1 MPLDPQCQAIIDAA
15 AQAGAPFDAGDHIA
29 VRAGYAATTPVY
41 RHETPALDSVA
52 NLMFE
57 GPAGNIPVRVYRP
70 RVEGR
75 APLPAL
81 VFFHGGGW
89 VVGDLETHDHMCR
102 YLAGH
107 GDVVVAS
114 VDYRLAP
121 EHKFPAAYDDA
132 LAAMRWVMSAPDDL
146 NVDADRLAIGGD
158 SAGGNLSAAVT
169 LALRDAGIPA
179 LKLQLLIYPVMDFLA
194 DNDSIRDYTT
204 GYMLTKA
211 AMDMFTDWYLP
222 DDGARA
228 DPRASPQQAADHAGL
243 PPAFVQTAEYDML
256 RDEGRR
262 YADTL
267 EQAGI
272 AVEYRC
278 YPGMIHGFMRMG
290 SKIDTA
296 ITALDDAVDALRRAL
311 A

>member
-15 AQAGAPFDAGDHIA
+15 AQAGTPFDAGDHVA
-29 VRAGYAATTPVY
+29 VRTAYAASTMVY

-52 NLMFE
+52 NLVVE
-57 GPAGNIPVRVYRP
+57 GSAAHIPVRIYRP
-70 RVEGR
+70 RSEGQ

-89 VVGDLETHDHMCR
+89 VVGDPETHDHMCR

-107 GDVVVAS
+107 SGIVVAS

-121 EHKFPAAYDDA
+121 EHAFPAAYDDA
-132 LAAMRWVMSAPDDL
+132 LDAMRWVMSAPDDL
-146 NVDADRLAIGGD
+146 NIDVNRLAIGGD

-169 LALRDAGIPA
+169 LALRDAGAPP
-179 LKLQLLIYPVMDFLA
+179 LKLQLLMYAVVDFLA
-194 DNDSIRDYTT
+194 DNASKRDYTT

-211 AMDMFTDWYLP
+211 AMEMFTDWYLP
-222 DDGARA
+222 DASTRS
-228 DPRASPQQAADHAGL
+228 DPRASPQQASDHTGL
-243 PPAFVQTAEYDML
+243 PPAFIQTAEYDML
-256 RDEGRR
+256 RDEGHR

-267 EQAGI
+267 KDAGAPVDYI
-272 AVEYRC
+272 C

-290 SKIDTA
+290 SKIDAA
-296 ITALDDAVDALRRAL
+296 ITALDDAVDALRRAF

>member
-15 AQAGAPFDAGDHIA
+15 AETGTPFEAGDHVA
-29 VRAGYAATTPVY
+29 VRAGYAATTMVY

-57 GPAGNIPVRVYRP
+57 GPAGNIPIRIYRP
-70 RVEGR
+70 RVEGPG
-75 APLPAL
+75 PLPAL
-81 VFFHGGGW
+81 VFYHGGGW
-89 VVGDLETHDHMCR
+89 VVGDLDTHDHMCR

-107 GDVVVAS
+107 SGVVVAS

-121 EHKFPAAYDDA
+121 EDKFPAAYDDA

-146 NVDADRLAIGGD
+146 NIDVNRLAIGGD

-169 LALRDAGIPA
+169 LALRDAGALP
-179 LKLQLLIYPVMDFLA
+179 LKLQLLIYPVVDFLA
-194 DNDSIRDYTT
+194 DNRSIRDYTT
-204 GYMLTKA
+204 GYLLTKA
-211 AMDMFTDWYLP
+211 AMVMFTDWYLP
-222 DDGARA
+222 DQGSRS
-228 DPRASPQQAADHAGL
+228 DPRASPQLAGDHTGL
-243 PPAFVQTAEYDML
+243 PPARIQTAECDML

-267 EQAGI
+267 EEAGV
-272 AVEYRC
+272 AVEYTC
-278 YPGMIHGFMRMG
+278 YAGMIHGFMRMG
-290 SKIDTA
+290 SKIDKA
-296 ITALDDAVDALRRAL
+296 ITALDDAVEALRRAL

>member
-15 AQAGAPFDAGDHIA
+15 AQAGTPFDAGDHVA
-29 VRAGYAATTPVY
+29 VRAGYAGTTMVY

-57 GPAGNIPVRVYRP
+57 GPAGNIPVRIYRP
-70 RVEGR
+70 RVEGQ

-81 VFFHGGGW
+81 VFYHGGGW

-107 GDVVVAS
+107 SGVVVAS

-146 NVDADRLAIGGD
+146 NIDASRLAIGGD

-169 LALRDAGIPA
+169 LALRDAGAP
-179 LKLQLLIYPVMDFLA
+179 
-194 DNDSIRDYTT
+194 
-204 GYMLTKA
+204 
-211 AMDMFTDWYLP
+211 YLN
-222 DDGARA
+222 
-228 DPRASPQQAADHAGL
+228 
-243 PPAFVQTAEYDML
+243 
-256 RDEGRR
+256 
-262 YADTL
+262 
-267 EQAGI
+267 
-272 AVEYRC
+272 C
-278 YPGMIHGFMRMG
+278 NC
-290 SKIDTA
+290 
-296 ITALDDAVDALRRAL
+296 
-311 A
+311 

>member
-1 MPLDPQCQAIIDAA
+1 MSLDPQCQAIIDAA
-15 AQAGAPFDAGDHIA
+15 AQAGTPFDAGDHVA
-29 VRAGYAATTPVY
+29 VRAGYAATTMVY

-52 NLMFE
+52 NLVCE
-57 GPAGNIPVRVYRP
+57 GPAGNIPVRIYRP
-70 RVEGR
+70 RVEGQV
-75 APLPAL
+75 PLPAL
-81 VFFHGGGW
+81 VFYHGGGW

-107 GDVVVAS
+107 SGVVVAS

-121 EHKFPAAYDDA
+121 EHKFPASYDDA
-132 LAAMRWVMSAPDDL
+132 LAAIRWVMSAPGDL
-146 NVDADRLAIGGD
+146 NIDANRLAIGGD

-169 LALRDAGIPA
+169 LALRDAGAPP
-179 LKLQLLIYPVMDFLA
+179 LNLQLLMYTVADFLA
-194 DNDSIRDYTT
+194 DNQSKRDYTT

-211 AMDMFTDWYLP
+211 AMEMFTDWYLP
-222 DDGARA
+222 DRSARS
-228 DPRASPQQAADHAGL
+228 DPRASPQQAADHSGL
-243 PPAFVQTAEYDML
+243 PPAFIQTAEYDIL

-267 EQAGI
+267 QEAGV
-272 AVEYRC
+272 AVEYTC

-296 ITALDDAVDALRRAL
+296 ISALDDAVKALRKAL